1 MLHIEYNGKT
11 LEVIPVEYANSVLP
25 EDWVFVGGD
34 AGRVRPIEFKVYLIK
49 SGERMILVDAGC
61 ETMPGFDDMKN
72 FIGPIKALENIG
84 VKPSDITDVVI
95 THSHH
100 DHIEC
105 VKYFDKAIIHIQRE
119 EYESGKDYIPESFN
133 VNLFDDGYTVCENVN
148 VVKIG
153 GHSQGSC
160 IVEMK
165 AENGIYVITGD
176 ECYSRECLE
185 KKIPTGNSFCP
196 EKSKSFIEKYSDD
209 KYIALLCH
217 DD

>member
-1 MLHIEYNGKT
+1 MKIIPIIYGKST
-11 LEVIPVEYANSVLP
+11 LP
-25 EDWVFVGGD
+25 EDMVFENGSKE
-34 AGRVRPIEFKVYLIK
+34 RTRPIDFIVYLIK
-49 SGERMILVDAGC
+49 TEGKLILVDAGC
-61 ETMPGFDDMKN
+61 DTMPGFVMTD
-72 FIGPIKALENIG
+72 FIGPVEALARHGVKAL
-84 VKPSDITDVVI
+84 DITDVII